1 MYHQINDGRGPL
13 EHVCVYTRVY
23 VCVLCVCYVCITEG
37 PYDDG
42 NAALSRATE
51 AIQPEQ
57 IKLDEFIER
66 LRWLVVVSS

>member
-13 EHVCVYTRVY
+13 EH
-23 VCVLCVCYVCITEG
+23 LCVHTCIRLRTLCMYVSITEG

-51 AIQPEQ
+51 AIQPGQ
-57 IKLDEFIER
+57 IKLDQLIER